1 MQIQDLYDSPLKVAN
16 GPQGTD
22 QRETQDLD
30 SPVVPFPRLPK
41 ASQGFPRL
49 PKASKL
55 TEKSQSHRPAGPVL
69 GKGDEQTKQQPQK
82 TTIHTLHMNIYYH
95 KSMTLITCFPMFFLY
110 IGKLANKDVYICI
123 YLIKSS
129 TKHHDNIIENQ

>member
-41 ASQGFPRL
+41 AS
-49 PKASKL
+49 KL

-69 GKGDEQTKQQPQK
+69 GKGDEQTKQQTQK
-82 TTIHTLHMNIYYH
+82 TTIHTLYMNIYYH
-95 KSMTLITCFPMFFLY
+95 KSMTLITCFPMSFL
-110 IGKLANKDVYICI
+110 
-123 YLIKSS
+123 
-129 TKHHDNIIENQ
+129 